1 MARPSTWSAE
11 IQQFLR
17 LLGATYVLRVEM
29 GRQFGFEVHRS
40 RPSFR
45 QFQAINHLVLFD
57 NALRKYDSG
66 QVAAG
71 FQRALL
77 VAGPETADTR
87 PDLRKLN
94 EWVFGGRAAGGRQL
108 ADELKIVSALRDTYS
123 GHLVLQPTETLDTWK
138 VLSRDTRTA
147 HSLEHGFIHAAG
159 TIQANCPQLF
169 MRRQH
174 PGLFP
179 FVNAIA
185 SSLGWYYQTATGPG
199 ADARAAARRQ
209 QAFQTRAAA
218 ECHAKSGVPVVAGF
232 YRTINATL
240 KGGEGLQPTMFN
252 GELGAIKH
260 QALDTV
266 RYDYGH
272 YLIMLGPFQPWSGLT
287 APPCPYAES
296 SWAQAAV
303 QTALELFSALYP
315 APCISG
321 YARPPGPS
329 AVIEHLG
336 SLVPKGGLLL
346 FLSHLPDDVKD
357 GLGEMGPARALD
369 TWKVLSRDT
378 RTAHSLEHG
387 FIHAAGTIQANCPQL
402 FMRRQHPGLFPFV
415 NAIASSLGWY
425 YQTATGPG
433 ADARAAARR
442 QQAFQTRAAAECHAK
457 SGVPV
462 VAGFYRTINATL
474 KGGEGLQPTMFNGEL
489 GAIKHQALD
498 TVRYDYGHYLRL
510 GRPWGRGHVAKE
522 LLKQRPSLDLAIP
535 ATHRNQ
541 ETARLLKHWRDQ
553 RTREFPWGGDRGH
566 HGHEAGGGRAG
577 LGAGGRAKGQLHAQA
592 TRVVTR
598 RRHSLHHGRVVC
610 PARIQV

>member
-1 MARPSTWSAE
+1 MPVARYGGPFIMVRLFGQDGEANIQEERLYELLSDPRSALGLDPGPLIAENLLLVALRGTNNDPRPQRQERARELALVGILLGNGEQGEHLGTESALEASGNNYVYAYGPDWMARPSTWSAE

-287 APPCPYAES
+287 APPCP
-296 SWAQAAV
+296 
-303 QTALELFSALYP
+303 
-315 APCISG
+315 
-321 YARPPGPS
+321 
-329 AVIEHLG
+329 
-336 SLVPKGGLLL
+336 
-346 FLSHLPDDVKD
+346 
-357 GLGEMGPARALD
+357 
-369 TWKVLSRDT
+369 
-378 RTAHSLEHG
+378 
-387 FIHAAGTIQANCPQL
+387 
-402 FMRRQHPGLFPFV
+402 
-415 NAIASSLGWY
+415 
-425 YQTATGPG
+425 
-433 ADARAAARR
+433 
-442 QQAFQTRAAAECHAK
+442 
-457 SGVPV
+457 
-462 VAGFYRTINATL
+462 
-474 KGGEGLQPTMFNGEL
+474 
-489 GAIKHQALD
+489 
-498 TVRYDYGHYLRL
+498 
-510 GRPWGRGHVAKE
+510 
-522 LLKQRPSLDLAIP
+522 
-535 ATHRNQ
+535 
-541 ETARLLKHWRDQ
+541 
-553 RTREFPWGGDRGH
+553 
-566 HGHEAGGGRAG
+566 
-577 LGAGGRAKGQLHAQA
+577 
-592 TRVVTR
+592 
-598 RRHSLHHGRVVC
+598 
-610 PARIQV
+610 